1 AELEQGADFVLGS
14 RFTEGGTTDDEWG
27 IFRWM
32 NSKVATLLA
41 LPLAPVRDP
50 MSGYFMLRKSTFE
63 AGRNYNPIGYKIGLE
78 LLVKCGCKRPV
89 EVAIHFQDRQFGKSK
104 LTIKEQLRYLQH
116 VRRLY
121 IFKFAFI
128 SQLVQFL
135 VVGGIGVIVNLVVL
149 TLALRLG
156 FSTSISVVAAIVVS
170 MLSNFALNRRFS
182 FSFAR
187 SESAIS
193 QFIGFVSACSVGAV
207 VNYVVTMAL

>member
-1 AELEQGADFVLGS
+1 
-14 RFTEGGTTDDEWG
+14 
-27 IFRWM
+27 
-32 NSKVATLLA
+32 
-41 LPLAPVRDP
+41 
-50 MSGYFMLRKSTFE
+50 
-63 AGRNYNPIGYKIGLE
+63 
-78 LLVKCGCKRPV
+78 KRPV

-207 VNYVVTMAL
+207 VNYVVTMALTPWISVVQLAALIGVIAGTGFNFLASRYWVFRIRHVATSKTPPASTKQLVEQHVEDKRAVGTE